1 MDLDKAGLLY
11 VGDAFEMDVKGAIE
25 AGWSAVWFNRRDRG
39 VPTDAAGL
47 SFTEVSS
54 EDKLLSVVVKAVR
67 G

>member
-1 MDLDKAGLLY
+1 
-11 VGDAFEMDVKGAIE
+11 MDVKGAIE
-25 AGWSAVWFNRRDRG
+25 AGWSAVWYNRRDRAM
-39 VPTDAAGL
+39 PTDAAGL